1 LRYDVGLV
9 NTNHTTNNPTDSH
22 AADNEL
28 EQVRAA
34 QTGDMAAF
42 EVLVRRYRNEVFA
55 LSYHFVRNR
64 EEAWDISQEVFVKA
78 YRSIT
83 YFRGDSGFKTWLL
96 RIAANQSKDFLKKR
110 RLNVVPFDDALKA
123 DVESSAESPDRRLE
137 MLELG
142 HTIEKAVATLPEK
155 QRTTFILRE
164 YEDLSYQDIA
174 NVLNCS
180 VGTVMSRLHNARKN
194 LQLALKRKGIMKEL

>member
-1 LRYDVGLV
+1 LRYDVALV
-9 NTNHTTNNPTDSH
+9 NTNYSKDKHTDSH
-22 AADNEL
+22 AADIEL

-34 QTGDMAAF
+34 QAGDMAAF
-42 EVLVRRYRNEVFA
+42 EVLVRRYRNDVFA

-78 YRSIT
+78 YRAINH
-83 YFRGDSGFKTWLL
+83 FRGDSGFKTWLL

-110 RLNVVPFDDALKA
+110 RLNVVPFNDAIKV
-123 DVESSAESPDRRLE
+123 DIESASESPDRRLE

-142 HTIEKAVATLPEK
+142 RTIEEAVAKLPEK

-164 YEDLSYQDIA
+164 YEDLTYQDIA
-174 NVLNCS
+174 KVLNCS

-194 LQLALKRKGIMKEL
+194 LQLALKRRGIIKES